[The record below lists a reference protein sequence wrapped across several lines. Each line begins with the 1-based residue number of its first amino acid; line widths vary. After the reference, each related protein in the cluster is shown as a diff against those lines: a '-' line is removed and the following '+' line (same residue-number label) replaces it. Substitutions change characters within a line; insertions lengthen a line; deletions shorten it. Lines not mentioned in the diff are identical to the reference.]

1 MNEFYQYLLLSGAV
15 SLILSLTLFIVWIIS
30 VLGYADLPWKSGT
43 ALLVIL
49 MSAIAPATYV
59 ILTMVFG
66 VHPPRMNDDLML
78 SVGMADTTSSQ
89 LAYQAQRLSQAMA
102 DPKELTISQME
113 SLILEA
119 LNLSQ
124 DLRNAITHQDS
135 IIHQLSSRIVN
146 ERMRAEEATRL
157 ALEVQSITR
166 KQLEAVKLLISED
179 ATESNRRS
187 FIQGVAL
194 SFPIG
199 IVTSLIATWIFRRY
213 GKDAADSI
221 HRKFRRV

>member
-59 ILTMVFG
+59 I
-66 VHPPRMNDDLML
+66 
-78 SVGMADTTSSQ
+78 
-89 LAYQAQRLSQAMA
+89 
-102 DPKELTISQME
+102 LTISQME

>member
-78 SVGMADTTSSQ
+78 SVGMADTTSAQ
-89 LAYQAQRLSQAMA
+89 LAYQAHSLRQA
-102 DPKELTISQME
+102 
-113 SLILEA
+113 
-119 LNLSQ
+119 
-124 DLRNAITHQDS
+124 
-135 IIHQLSSRIVN
+135 
-146 ERMRAEEATRL
+146 L
-157 ALEVQSITR
+157 AGR
-166 KQLEAVKLLISED
+166 
-179 ATESNRRS
+179 
-187 FIQGVAL
+187 
-194 SFPIG
+194 
-199 IVTSLIATWIFRRY
+199 
-213 GKDAADSI
+213 
-221 HRKFRRV
+221 